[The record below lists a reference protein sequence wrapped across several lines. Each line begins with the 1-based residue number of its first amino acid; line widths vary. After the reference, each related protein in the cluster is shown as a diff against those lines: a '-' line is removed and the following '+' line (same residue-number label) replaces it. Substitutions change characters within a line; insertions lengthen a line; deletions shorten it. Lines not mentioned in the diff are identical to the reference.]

1 MTVLIVNT
9 RDTDTAGCSK
19 AGSRSH
25 SLVIIR
31 FSWSDYKKSP
41 GHESVRR
48 GKSWGVTEVTCGVS
62 WLLVSWSS
70 SPHYRSPYLETIY
83 QSPCRR
89 QLSPNLTSDAGST
102 QSTVRGSDSVSCLEA
117 GPEHVGSE
125 VQHIV
130 RAWSTNERVL
140 SAIGVWLKTQEMSS
154 AERTAWTREISA
166 TAAESRKGSLKMLA
180 LLGSGWPWP
189 ALLSSHLSS
198 DSQLQRSEIANSSQF
213 HLASRS
219 NNLQAASSKK

>member
-1 MTVLIVNT
+1 MKVSDAT
-9 RDTDTAGCSK
+9 REELRCH
-19 AGSRSH
+19 RSH
-25 SLVIIR
+25 M
-31 FSWSDYKKSP
+31 W
-41 GHESVRR
+41 
-48 GKSWGVTEVTCGVS
+48 CGVS

-89 QLSPNLTSDAGST
+89 QLSPNLTSEAG
-102 QSTVRGSDSVSCLEA
+102 STVRGSDRVWCLEA
-117 GPEHVGSE
+117 GPEHVGSV

-130 RAWSTNERVL
+130 RASSTNERVL
-140 SAIGVWLKTQEMSS
+140 SAIGVWLETQEMSS

-189 ALLSSHLSS
+189 VAA
-198 DSQLQRSEIANSSQF
+198 QLTSEQWQSASEISD
-213 HLASRS
+213 R
-219 NNLQAASSKK
+219 